1 LDDRLQFVSSN
12 TPISAARLSQ
22 SSDNFFFRMSSSPDI
37 HFDAAMSSS
46 PDNVRDAHVVNAR
59 HARCVCRDA
68 ETVDA
73 TYACL
78 DI

>member
-1 LDDRLQFVSSN
+1 
-12 TPISAARLSQ
+12 
-22 SSDNFFFRMSSSPDI
+22 MSSSPDI

-46 PDNVRDAHVVNAR
+46 PDNARAADVVNAR